1 MTRLIDIDP
10 RRDVGTSR
18 RALTGRVALGGERS
32 AAFASSLERD
42 WIELLDFLPDVSAL
56 QVQPFTLEYT
66 LDSVLRRY
74 TPDVAAVWERD
85 GTTRTVIYEV
95 KYAEELRAKW
105 HEFRPRFVAATRYC
119 RARDWRF
126 KIVTEKHIRTPVLQ
140 AAKFL
145 RRYRDVSTDTAV
157 QQHLLATL
165 RTIGPT
171 TVGALL
177 AAAYWSKDNQAM
189 ALPFLWKLIGEFQ
202 IVARLDGPLTMTT
215 PIRPEG

>member
-1 MTRLIDIDP
+1 M
-10 RRDVGTSR
+10 
-18 RALTGRVALGGERS
+18 GGERS

-56 QVQPFTLEYT
+56 QVQPFTVEYT
-66 LDSVLRRY
+66 LESAPRRY

-105 HEFRPRFVAATRYC
+105 SEFRPRFVAATRYC

-126 KIVTEKHIRTPVLQ
+126 KIVTEKHIRTPILQ

-145 RRYRDVSTDTAV
+145 RRYRDVSADTAV
-157 QQHLLATL
+157 QHHLLLTL

-177 AAAYWSKDNQAM
+177 TAAYWSKDNQAM

-202 IVARLDGPLTMTT
+202 IIAHLDRPLTMTT
-215 PIRPEG
+215 PIRPQG